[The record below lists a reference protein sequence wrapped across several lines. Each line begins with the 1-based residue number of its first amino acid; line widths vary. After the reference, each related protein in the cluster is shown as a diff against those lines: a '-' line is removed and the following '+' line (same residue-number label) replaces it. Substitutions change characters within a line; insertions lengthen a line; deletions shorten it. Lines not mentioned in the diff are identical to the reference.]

1 MSEKQTCFRATKKK
15 VTLSQGCQDAVC
27 ELRYKKDWR
36 HSHRGRCF
44 CRGTWVPAPVVPSP
58 MSLCLSPRST
68 PYPAT
73 WPHHALLLAFIYSW
87 SYTEDTVHTVPLQLY
102 NPSSAY
108 FSFLPSCHFHS
119 YAGLIVFLENFKLA
133 PQGFALAV
141 DSAHITLSQFFKKL
155 IPFIVQVS
163 AQLLLL
169 QSPFLISLLKLY
181 LRSITTTLTS

>member
-1 MSEKQTCFRATKKK
+1 MECVFHKTLACEKDIHM
-15 VTLSQGCQDAVC
+15 LDNII
-27 ELRYKKDWR
+27 
-36 HSHRGRCF
+36 
-44 CRGTWVPAPVVPSP
+44 
-58 MSLCLSPRST
+58 
-68 PYPAT
+68 
-73 WPHHALLLAFIYSW
+73 LLL
-87 SYTEDTVHTVPLQLY
+87 PK
-102 NPSSAY
+102 
-108 FSFLPSCHFHS
+108 FHS